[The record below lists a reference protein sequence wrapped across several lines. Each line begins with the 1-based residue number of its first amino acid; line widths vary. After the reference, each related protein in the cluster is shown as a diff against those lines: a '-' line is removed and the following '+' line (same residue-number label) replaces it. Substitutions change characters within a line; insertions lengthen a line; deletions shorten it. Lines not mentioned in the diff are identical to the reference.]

1 VVESLNDRIK
11 KKFWE
16 LQDEQAAKKPSAQ
29 RSLIW
34 VDSADSAADY
44 YKDSLLSWDAFNEE
58 IKKEIDESTAEVRL
72 FVNKGGA
79 AVINCNGWSFPYKV
93 EVGGVANKIS
103 FVSSV
108 FKKGISV
115 TKSDVV
121 RMLNFYDAEFRG
133 EVSFNGNL
141 GESNF
146 VSTKFVDCQSVY
158 FSEVDFNSDA
168 MFQRCYFKNSE
179 PIFQGSNF
187 FKSANFRHLTIS
199 GRAFFKFVQCNFYSS
214 FDFYIWTSS
223 EGEALIEE
231 IDLTGSEFF
240 KSVLFHQVTLRGLE
254 SVKIANVFLSG
265 TIFREPF
272 VLKFSDLKICPDFS
286 ETYLLDVKKLSL
298 NEGAWRV
305 DERKIESSDEPK
317 FRFLKKYF
325 AEQGNHFKE
334 REYFSYEMRAA
345 EKRRL
350 RKLQFSNPKTKIFA
364 KDLGVIGLTIFK
376 WAQDYLELILFKIYK
391 WTSGYGA
398 SIFLPSFWL
407 VASCAIVNLSF
418 LVPLGS
424 ALELTIVP
432 ISRSESV
439 KEIFKDT
446 EPVLTVLSLINV
458 ALIFLLGLGLRNK
471 FKIK

>member
-1 VVESLNDRIK
+1 MVVESLNDRIK

-334 REYFSYEMRAA
+334 REYFSYEMRAR
-345 EKRRL
+345 EK
-350 RKLQFSNPKTKIFA
+350 KLSLEGGADLFLFKCYKWLSEFGMSVSLPFAWMWFSFALFFNLFLLFDCDPIVALTNSFARTVNPLMSF
-364 KDLGVIGLTIFK
+364 DIFK
-376 WAQDYLELILFKIYK
+376 KPIGNGLI
-391 WTSGYGA
+391 
-398 SIFLPSFWL
+398 
-407 VASCAIVNLSF
+407 
-418 LVPLGS
+418 
-424 ALELTIVP
+424 
-432 ISRSESV
+432 
-439 KEIFKDT
+439 
-446 EPVLTVLSLINV
+446 TVLVFQTIINTS
-458 ALIFLLGLGLRNK
+458 LIFLLGLGIRNK